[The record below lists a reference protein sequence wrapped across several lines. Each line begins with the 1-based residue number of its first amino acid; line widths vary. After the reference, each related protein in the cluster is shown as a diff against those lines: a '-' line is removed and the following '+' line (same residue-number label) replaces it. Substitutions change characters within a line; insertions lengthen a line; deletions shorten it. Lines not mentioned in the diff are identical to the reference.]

1 MDLNSVLTANYLD
14 KEDLC
19 GLLPKSKGAHDK
31 LTFSTPLPTFA
42 DWSMVPPPTEQS
54 RTLSFGPY
62 VVDLRTGELRKKGY
76 KIRLQE
82 KSFQILSALLERPGE
97 LVTREE
103 LCQRLWTGNT
113 FVDWDNGLNTAL
125 KKLRD
130 ALGDS
135 AEKPRYIET
144 FPKRGYR
151 FIALPS
157 SAALDRI
164 IMLAVLPFENLSGD
178 VEQEY
183 FSDGLTEEM
192 ITALAQLKPERL
204 RVIARTSSMSY
215 KKTRKGVDKIAR
227 ELGVDWLLEGSV
239 RPGSERV
246 RITAQLIRTED
257 QSHLWARTYDRDLR
271 DILVVQTEV
280 ALAIAGEIQLQLEP
294 DVKARIA
301 EAPKV
306 NREAHNE
313 YLLGSFYL
321 TKFTG
326 EGIGKAIQHLLR
338 SIDID
343 PNHAP
348 AHEVL
353 ASAYFLASVWMLP
366 ANVAIERARTAAK
379 RALEIDDS
387 LAEAH
392 ASLGIV
398 LMHDWDW
405 PAAEVE
411 FKRAIEL
418 NAGSLKSHEF
428 YGWYLAALGRFEEAI
443 EEERRALELDPV
455 SAEIN
460 TFMGHVLYL
469 ARRYDEAIE
478 YLNQALALDKN
489 YWFAHLVLGLTYQQQ
504 FRMDDAIEAFQKARH
519 SENRGPE
526 PIGALGQ
533 ALAVSGDKDK
543 AITVLEELQRWSQ
556 RHNGAAFHMARIHA
570 ALGEKER
577 AFAWLDTAY
586 EERSFFLSWLKVE
599 PELDPL
605 RSDPFFNRM
614 MERLAFPNNNGGQ

>member
-1 MDLNSVLTANYLD
+1 
-14 KEDLC
+14 
-19 GLLPKSKGAHDK
+19 
-31 LTFSTPLPTFA
+31 
-42 DWSMVPPPTEQS
+42 
-54 RTLSFGPY
+54 

-82 KSFQILSALLERPGE
+82 KSFQILSALLQRPGE

-103 LCQRLWTGNT
+103 LCQRLWPGNT

-151 FIALPS
+151 FMALPNPT
-157 SAALDRI
+157 ALENI

-178 VEQEY
+178 VEREY

-192 ITALAQLKPERL
+192 ITVLAQLMPERL

-215 KKTRKGVDKIAR
+215 KKTRKGVDRIAR

-246 RITAQLIRTED
+246 RITAQLIRTAD
-257 QSHLWARTYDRDLR
+257 QSHLWAQTYDRDLR

-280 ALAIAGEIQLQLEP
+280 ALAIADEIQLQLEP
-294 DVKARIA
+294 SVKARIA
-301 EAPKV
+301 DTPKV

-338 SIDID
+338 SIEVD

-366 ANVAIERARTAAK
+366 AHVAIERARTAAK
-379 RALEIDDS
+379 RALEIDDN

-398 LMHDWDW
+398 LMHHWDW

-418 NAGSLKSHEF
+418 NGGSLKSHEF

-469 ARRYDEAIE
+469 ARRYDDAIE
-478 YLNQALALDKN
+478 YLNRALALDKN

-504 FRMDDAIEAFQKARH
+504 FRIDDAIEAFQKARH
-519 SENRGPE
+519 SEDRGPE
-526 PIGALGQ
+526 PMGALGQ

-586 EERSFFLSWLKVE
+586 EERSFLLSWLKVE

-605 RSDPFFNRM
+605 RSDPFFKQM
-614 MERLAFPNNNGGQ
+614 MERLAFPNNNGEQ

>member
-1 MDLNSVLTANYLD
+1 
-14 KEDLC
+14 
-19 GLLPKSKGAHDK
+19 
-31 LTFSTPLPTFA
+31 
-42 DWSMVPPPTEQS
+42 MVPPPTEQS
-54 RTLSFGPY
+54 RTVSFGPY

-103 LCQRLWTGNT
+103 LCQKLWPGNT
-113 FVDWDNGLNTAL
+113 FVDWDNGLNSAL

-135 AEKPRYIET
+135 AGKPRYIET
-144 FPKRGYR
+144 LPKRGYR
-151 FIALPS
+151 FIATPGQ
-157 SAALDRI
+157 ATMDRI
-164 IMLAVLPFENLSGD
+164 IMLAVLPFENLGGD

-192 ITALAQLKPERL
+192 ITVLAQLKPERL

-215 KKTRKGVDKIAR
+215 KKTRKGVDRIAR

-246 RITAQLIRTED
+246 RITAQLIRTAD
-257 QSHLWARTYDRDLR
+257 QSHLWAQTYDRDLR

-280 ALAIAGEIQLQLEP
+280 ALAIADEIQLQLEP
-294 DVKARIA
+294 SVKAKIA
-301 EAPKV
+301 DAPKV

-321 TKFTG
+321 AKFTG
-326 EGIGKAIQHLLR
+326 EGIGKAIQHLQR
-338 SIDID
+338 SIEID

-353 ASAYFLASVWMLP
+353 ASAYFLASGWTLP
-366 ANVAIERARTAAK
+366 PHVALERARTAAK
-379 RALEIDDS
+379 RALELDDS

-398 LMHDWDW
+398 LMHDWNW
-405 PAAEVE
+405 LGAEVE

-418 NAGSLKSHEF
+418 NAGSVKSHEF

-443 EEERRALELDPV
+443 DEERRALELDPV
-455 SAEIN
+455 SAEVS
-460 TFMGHVLYL
+460 TFLGHVLYL
-469 ARRYDEAIE
+469 AKRYDEAIE
-478 YLNQALALDKN
+478 YLDRALALDKS
-489 YWFAHLVLGLTYQQQ
+489 YWFAQLVLGLTYQQQ
-504 FRMDDAIEAFQKARH
+504 LRIHDAIAVFQKARH
-519 SENRGPE
+519 SEDRSPE
-526 PIGALGQ
+526 PMGALGQ
-533 ALAVSGDKDK
+533 AYAVSGDKDK
-543 AITVLEELQRWSQ
+543 AVKVLEELQTWSEQ
-556 RHNGAAFHMARIHA
+556 HDGAAFHMARIHA
-570 ALGEKER
+570 ALGEK
-577 AFAWLDTAY
+577 AQTYAWLNTAY

-605 RSDPFFNRM
+605 RSDPLFQRM
-614 MERLAFPNNNGGQ
+614 LQCLAFPNNGEQ